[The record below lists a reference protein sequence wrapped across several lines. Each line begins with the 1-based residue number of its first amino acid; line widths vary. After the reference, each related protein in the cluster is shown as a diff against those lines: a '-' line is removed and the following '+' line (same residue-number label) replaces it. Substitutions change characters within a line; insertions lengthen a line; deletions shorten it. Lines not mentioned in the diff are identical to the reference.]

1 MLYFADEHIMHAM
14 GIIPNVPTVLYN
26 HTKGNETNRPAR
38 LPTVLC
44 PPAGRHVVS
53 VSLCCPPACR
63 TTLETCHLPL
73 SATRPRPSCA
83 LTTTAAGSQRA
94 HAARHSNG
102 TDALVGLLTMYCTTP
117 FHSDQHQSW
126 VVQNR
131 GNPWL
136 VRRKN
141 RARSSPCTGEK
152 INSLPA
158 LGEAWKPRQVFHL
171 GRFTTLL
178 TGQPNLTHT
187 CQRLRPSPH
196 PV

>member
-1 MLYFADEHIMHAM
+1 MHAM
-14 GIIPNVPTVLYN
+14 GIISYVPTVLYN

-44 PPAGRHVVS
+44 PPAGRPAVS
-53 VSLCCPPACR
+53 VSLPACLPACR

-83 LTTTAAGSQRA
+83 LTTTAAGSQLA

-102 TDALVGLLTMYCTTP
+102 TDALAGLLTMYLYNT
-117 FHSDQHQSW
+117 FHSDQRQSW
-126 VVQNR
+126 VGQNR
-131 GNPWL
+131 ENPWL

-141 RARSSPCTGEK
+141 RARRSPCTGEK
-152 INSLPA
+152 NNSLPA
-158 LGEAWKPRQVFHL
+158 LGEAWEPRQVFHL

-178 TGQPNLTHT
+178 TGRPNLTHT